1 MRFETP
7 SRHPWY
13 WYANPGEAEHS
24 NIEKAAQFARVVRVL
39 KLAERLG
46 LDLPDSFAGYREL
59 LSDLFQGMITI
70 YPDAKAH
77 PQDALLARRQA
88 GQHLGR
94 GLTQIGLDR
103 GIEWRNCGLV
113 LDEIAQA
120 AVLLLAYRHIKAER
134 LLGDLQHLAHPFER
148 HRQLL

>member
-1 MRFETP
+1 MPRSLR
-7 SRHPWY
+7 SRSTLITRQRRTVPAFQNWRMCR
-13 WYANPGEAEHS
+13 WDFNGSRLRTDPGETKHS
-24 NIEKAAQFARVVRVL
+24 NFEKAAQFARVVRVL

-94 GLTQIGLDR
+94 GL
-103 GIEWRNCGLV
+103 
-113 LDEIAQA
+113 
-120 AVLLLAYRHIKAER
+120 
-134 LLGDLQHLAHPFER
+134 
-148 HRQLL
+148 